1 MKKVSRIL
9 ILHQGAIGDF
19 ILSLPAVGT
28 FRHHY
33 PHATIEMWGY
43 PDILRLVEKRFYADG
58 IASIERKEIAQFYSE
73 DGVLDSQLVEQLS
86 GFDLIVVFGQE
97 GQRTFMDNLK
107 KVKGNTVLWIKTFPP
122 DGKHIH
128 MIDYQLSQLEE
139 MRFAPS
145 EKIPRLFLLDDDL
158 FHASQMLDQIQ
169 SRENTPLI
177 ALHIGSGSKK
187 KIWPPERFA
196 HLTEKLVQEDGASII
211 LPIGPADEE
220 PVRDYCTLVSS
231 EAITPLRNLPLLT
244 LAAVFKRCRL
254 YVGNDSG
261 ITHLAAAVGI
271 PVIALFGP
279 TDPAVWGPRGEKV
292 SIIHRKSECSPCSGE
307 EMKQCVNRKCLEGI
321 TVEEVYDRITKR
333 RC

>member
-1 MKKVSRIL
+1 MKKVNRIL

-19 ILSLPAVGT
+19 ILSLPAIGT
-28 FRHHY
+28 FRHYY
-33 PHATIEMWGY
+33 PYATIEIWGY

-58 IASIERKEIAQFYSE
+58 IASVERKEIAQLYNE
-73 DGVLDSQLVEQLS
+73 DGVLDSPLVEQLRD
-86 GFDLIVVFGQE
+86 FDLIVVFGQE
-97 GQRTFMDNLK
+97 GQRTLVDNLK
-107 KVKGNTVLWIKTFPP
+107 KIKVDAMLWIRTFPP
-122 DGKHIH
+122 DGEDIH
-128 MIDYQLSQLEE
+128 MIDYQLFQLGQ
-139 MRFAPS
+139 MGYSPT

-158 FHASQMLDQIQ
+158 FHAYQMLDQIQ

-187 KIWPPERFA
+187 KVWPPERFA
-196 HLTEKLVQEDGASII
+196 HLTEKLVQKEGARII
-211 LPIGPADEE
+211 VPIGPADEE
-220 PVRDYCTLVSS
+220 PVRAYCTLVSS
-231 EAITPLRNLPLLT
+231 EAITPLPNLPLTT
-244 LAAVFKRCRL
+244 LAAVLKRCSL

-279 TDPAVWGPRGEKV
+279 TDPKVWGPRGERV
-292 SIIHRKSECSPCSGE
+292 SIIYRESECSPCSRE
-307 EMKQCVNRKCLEGI
+307 EMKQCVHRKCLEDI